1 MSTRSSV
8 AIINK
13 DNSIT
18 ASYIH
23 HDGYISGVGGQLLEH
38 YNNGPAASRV
48 ARMGYASSLYDTVK
62 ESRANSGKR
71 QPAISSIKEFIEDV
85 KRSDL
90 EFVYVWMKDHKCNRK
105 DEVSSWYVFARGA
118 YNAEISWVGLDGLAQ
133 RNGKRL
139 IFEFATDALRTVERI
154 RNRDGHLFLQ
164 DEYLSHANELEHMA
178 FSQIRQSS
186 SWERDY
192 FMASGLVA
200 KAENYFEDNKVQI
213 LIRDLEQI
221 KESYEGSALRG
232 SAGPC
237 DVKGTDGYMHQGI
250 YMGSF
255 FHPGTNQYY
264 DQDDDGSWFRYETD
278 REGYLDLHSR
288 QPIEIGR
295 I

>member
-1 MSTRSSV
+1 MSTRASV

-90 EFVYVWMKDHKCNRK
+90 EFVYVWMKDHKRHK
-105 DEVSSWYVFARGA
+105 KYEVASWYVFARGA

-154 RNRDGHLFLQ
+154 RNRVRFNNIDSHLYLQ
-164 DEYLSHANELEHMA
+164 NEYLSHANELEHLA
-178 FSQIRQSS
+178 FSQISQSS

-200 KAENYFEDNKVQI
+200 KAENYFK
-213 LIRDLEQI
+213 EQVN
-221 KESYEGSALRG
+221 A
-232 SAGPC
+232 
-237 DVKGTDGYMHQGI
+237 
-250 YMGSF
+250 
-255 FHPGTNQYY
+255 
-264 DQDDDGSWFRYETD
+264 
-278 REGYLDLHSR
+278 
-288 QPIEIGR
+288 
-295 I
+295 